1 MQEGQGVLAGAGSEP
16 QGTTYLLYQNVFT
29 ANLFESRVTNSL
41 QETNIAVDSVKQL
54 AEQRHEGVVKD
65 LTSMAEEK
73 YRREMAQAEAEASRK
88 LHEQGVIHASTQEAL
103 TREAPRNSE
112 YIANYMNAKQ
122 AADRQ
127 TAQAAFAEMQQ
138 LESLRESEIS
148 RLLAVIK
155 QHRKHSAERDVSES

>member
-1 MQEGQGVLAGAGSEP
+1 M
-16 QGTTYLLYQNVFT
+16 
-29 ANLFESRVTNSL
+29 
-41 QETNIAVDSVKQL
+41 
-54 AEQRHEGVVKD
+54 
-65 LTSMAEEK
+65 
-73 YRREMAQAEAEASRK
+73 
-88 LHEQGVIHASTQEAL
+88 IHASTQEAL

-148 RLLAVIK
+148 RLLAVLK
-155 QHRKHSAERDVSES
+155 TAQEALGSKERERAV